1 MALQEFLA
9 SYAVKVDEDGARRLQ
24 RILEQNRTAGAELA
38 AVFSSARDAL
48 AALKK
53 ELSETAGLKNALEG
67 LLSGSS
73 RLPSGAS
80 SGAAA
85 GAAASAAVPAG
96 QVGRAGVSSLSVRA
110 DFAAADESLAAF
122 RKRAEAEKP
131 KLSVNTTGITS
142 SVSSAIATVR
152 NMLASVRIDLP
163 VTVTPHLDASALNR
177 EMGNLPNNWNVNLP
191 SGNNGSSPSGNS
203 SPSSANS
210 GRNRGGNTISRLGI
224 GGRVNQPTL
233 AMIAEEGK
241 PEYVIPTGNESRAVP
256 LLQSLFAE
264 LSESARSTVFS
275 SLVMGNDRKQNNKAP
290 ISQGIPSAAPS
301 APTQSGN
308 PEKMASTEMLRN
320 AVPQNLSAASV
331 LSIQEHEAPQGSGRS
346 FDLPPTIAPQ
356 PLVTQPLAGAALPS
370 ASVLSDLRSALP
382 SVSALSEL
390 RSALTDL
397 TSAAREAFRPS
408 AAAGGAVQNV
418 QAPVNIHVTS
428 SAAAPEAVARSI
440 YDTAQRSLLKTL
452 KGVFV

>member
-73 RLPSGAS
+73 RLPSGAAH
-80 SGAAA
+80 GAAA

-96 QVGRAGVSSLSVRA
+96 QVGRAGVSSLAFRA

-142 SVSSAIATVR
+142 SVSSAMATVR

-177 EMGNLPNNWNVNLP
+177 EMSNLPNNWNVNLP

-203 SPSSANS
+203 SPSGSSPSANS
-210 GRNRGGNTISRLGI
+210 GRDRGGNTISRLGI

-275 SLVMGNDRKQNNKAP
+275 SLVMGDDRKENNKAP
-290 ISQGIPSAAPS
+290 ISQGIPSTAPS
-301 APTQSGN
+301 APTQSSN
-308 PEKMASTEMLRN
+308 PGKMASTEMLRN

-331 LSIQEHEAPQGSGRS
+331 PSIQEHEAPQGSGRS
-346 FDLPPTIAPQ
+346 PGFPPAAATTLSSTSAP
-356 PLVTQPLAGAALPS
+356 PSASALPS

-382 SVSALSEL
+382 SALRTIGTPFRADGPDL
-390 RSALTDL
+390 RG
-397 TSAAREAFRPS
+397 
-408 AAAGGAVQNV
+408 AGGLPALRGRGRGGAERAGAGEHSCHFFGGRAGGRGPQ
-418 QAPVNIHVTS
+418 H
-428 SAAAPEAVARSI
+428 
-440 YDTAQRSLLKTL
+440 L
-452 KGVFV
+452 

>member
-38 AVFSSARDAL
+38 GVFSSARDAL

-53 ELSETAGLKNALEG
+53 ELSETTGLKNALEG

-73 RLPSGAS
+73 RLPSGAAR
-80 SGAAA
+80 GAAA

-96 QVGRAGVSSLSVRA
+96 QVGRAGVSSLAFRA

-142 SVSSAIATVR
+142 SVSSAMATVR

-177 EMGNLPNNWNVNLP
+177 EMSNLPNNWNVNLP
-191 SGNNGSSPSGNS
+191 SGNSGSSPSSS
-203 SPSSANS
+203 SPSANS

-275 SLVMGNDRKQNNKAP
+275 SLVMGDDRKENNKAP
-290 ISQGIPSAAPS
+290 IPQAIPSTAPPMP
-301 APTQSGN
+301 AQS
-308 PEKMASTEMLRN
+308 ASTEKKEPAEMLRN
-320 AVPQNLSAASV
+320 AVPQNLSAATVPSTKE
-331 LSIQEHEAPQGSGRS
+331 QEAPPASGRS
-346 FDLPPTIAPQ
+346 FGIPPAAAAQ
-356 PLVTQPLAGAALPS
+356 HLAGSALPS

-382 SVSALSEL
+382 SASALSEL

-408 AAAGGAVQNV
+408 AVAGGAVQNV

>member
-38 AVFSSARDAL
+38 GVFSSARDAL

-73 RLPSGAS
+73 RLPSGAAR
-80 SGAAA
+80 GAAA

-96 QVGRAGVSSLSVRA
+96 QVGRAGVSSLAFRA
-110 DFAAADESLAAF
+110 DFAAADESLTAF

-142 SVSSAIATVR
+142 SVSSAMTTVR

-177 EMGNLPNNWNVNLP
+177 EMSNLPNNWNVNLP
-191 SGNNGSSPSGNS
+191 SGNNGSSPSGNTSPGNS
-203 SPSSANS
+203 SPSANS
-210 GRNRGGNTISRLGI
+210 GRDRSGNTISRLGI

-256 LLQSLFAE
+256 LLQSLFSE

-275 SLVMGNDRKQNNKAP
+275 SLVMGNDRKESGEAG
-290 ISQGIPSAAPS
+290 SSSANLSSAPS

-320 AVPQNLSAASV
+320 AVPQNLSAATVPSTK
-331 LSIQEHEAPQGSGRS
+331 EPEAPPATGRS
-346 FDLPPTIAPQ
+346 FGFPPAAAAQHLAGSDLPFI
-356 PLVTQPLAGAALPS
+356 S
-370 ASVLSDLRSALP
+370 ALSDLRSALP
-382 SVSALSEL
+382 SASALSEL
-390 RSALTDL
+390 RSALMDL